1 MHYYLTLFSLFIV
14 LFGGSTS
21 AHAVVELNEFSSEQI
36 KARYLALNEEL
47 RCPKCQNQNL
57 AGSDSEVANDLRREI
72 LFLLEDGYSDQQ
84 IRDFMQERYGD
95 FILYNPP
102 LAGKTLLVWVL
113 PVLFFLC
120 GMVVAIFIIRNAIRN
135 AALSADTDID
145 SDAGDTIAGDSFAG
159 DSLAPEQPISSEKT
173 ESPS

>member
-1 MHYYLTLFSLFIV
+1 MTAY
-14 LFGGSTS
+14 
-21 AHAVVELNEFSSEQI
+21 AVVELNEFSSEQI
-36 KARYLALNEEL
+36 KVRYLALSEEL

-72 LFLLEDGYSDQQ
+72 LLLLEEDYSDQQ

-102 LAGKTLLVWVL
+102 LGGKTLLVWVL

-120 GMVVAIFIIRNAIRN
+120 GVFVAIFIIRNAIRN
-135 AALSADTDID
+135 AALSADDLEKANEFETDLD
-145 SDAGDTIAGDSFAG
+145 DMGN
-159 DSLAPEQPISSEKT
+159 SLASEQSVPSEKT